1 MKSNITGLTYAQSGV
16 DIDAGNKL
24 IDNIKPAASKTSRA
38 GVISGLG
45 GLLPTY
51 KLIKHTKLIAIA
63 NKEAI
68 VLP

>member
-45 GLLPTY
+45 GFG
-51 KLIKHTKLIAIA
+51 A
-63 NKEAI
+63 
-68 VLP
+68 